1 MQTYLYGSRRVDM
14 EDNNVHGFSCFIG
27 YSADGV
33 EGDKASEV
41 FASDS
46 MAGKC
51 GWHPMVGSL
60 VNVDFTPKGR
70 LSSISTVKEK

>member
-1 MQTYLYGSRRVDM
+1 MQAYLYGSRRVDM

-27 YSADGV
+27 YPAAGV
-33 EGDKASEV
+33 EGNEV
-41 FASDS
+41 SKVFVSDG

-60 VNVDFTPKGR
+60 VNVEFTPKGR